1 MTHILSVQNLLDIPP
16 LTQDDITFILDRAA
30 FFKKALVDKTV
41 PQSLAGKVVLTMF
54 MENSTRTRNSF
65 EMAAL
70 RLGATLMN
78 WDEKIS
84 SAQKG
89 ETFSDTIRYLNGYA
103 PDAIVMRH
111 HEYNAPHFVQ
121 SLVDCPVINA
131 GDSYREHPTQAL
143 LDAFTIREH
152 KGKIAGLTIAI
163 IGDLAH
169 SRVANSNMAL
179 FTTLGATI
187 HLIAPKNLQPQK
199 IAPNVKVFETLEDGL
214 RGCDVVYV
222 LRIQKERMDASQIP
236 DDGAYFHAQWRRDNP
251 LPYGEVHTI
260 LDGVQGHGHYVGTY
274 IAWGSNSN
282 GWWGEGEI
290 RFYIDGD
297 RDFPT
302 INGTGEEDYFL
313 GSYGYAKRENGA
325 LELRMMA
332 TGEFRGAR
340 CVLSQGERVLM
351 EVGLELSPRNAALSC
366 S

>member
-1 MTHILSVQNLLDIPP
+1 MTHTLSVQNLLDIAP
-16 LTQDDITFILDRAA
+16 LTLDDVTHLLDRAA
-30 FFKKALVDKTV
+30 FFKKALADKTV
-41 PQSLAGKVVLTMF
+41 PQSLTGKVVLTLF
-54 MENSTRTRNSF
+54 TENSTRTRNSF

-70 RLGATLMN
+70 RLGAQLMN

-89 ETFSDTIRYLNGYA
+89 ETFSDTIRYLNGYC

-152 KGKIAGLTIAI
+152 TGKIAGLTIAI

-179 FTTLGATI
+179 FTKLGATI

-199 IAPNVKVFETLEDGL
+199 IAPNVKVFDTLEDGL

-222 LRIQKERMDASQIP
+222 LRIQKERMDASLIP
-236 DDGAYFHAQWRRDNP
+236 DDRAYFHAYGLTPERLALANP
-251 LPYGEVHTI
+251 NAIVMHPGPMNRGVEISDEVADDPRQSLI
-260 LDGVQGHGHYVGTY
+260 FQQGANGVPVRMAVLDALVGRKT
-274 IAWGSNSN
+274 
-282 GWWGEGEI
+282 E
-290 RFYIDGD
+290 
-297 RDFPT
+297 
-302 INGTGEEDYFL
+302 
-313 GSYGYAKRENGA
+313 
-325 LELRMMA
+325 
-332 TGEFRGAR
+332 
-340 CVLSQGERVLM
+340 
-351 EVGLELSPRNAALSC
+351 SP
-366 S
+366 